1 MRKSVNDL
9 LNRIRREIGRM
20 RYRLKNERGM
30 ALLATMLAIA
40 LMTIIVVDFTSSSAL
55 GYLSA
60 ANHANEIRSAFLARS
75 AVNVGLALIAQDTR
89 AQASQPGSSGAAPQS
104 QPFDSFASVWAIPF
118 PPMPVDGGW
127 VQLSVVD
134 EARKFN
140 INKLIITQVGTAA
153 VNAPQQQV
161 GQIDPNA
168 VQQLVRLIGILG
180 LSPAIAPAIVDWLDK
195 DSIDSPDGGAESDY
209 YLGLI
214 PPYEPRNGPMP
225 TLGDL
230 HLIRGIDD
238 IAFLKLSQ
246 YLTVAP
252 EKAVNPNTASPEVL
266 ACLEPAL
273 TANPRAVEAI
283 IQARMLKP
291 FTNVTDVLNI
301 PDLSSVGTTFSKD
314 LTTRGD
320 YFTISGVGKYA
331 GARKLVVGTFQRI
344 QDGTAVLGSW
354 QED

>member
-1 MRKSVNDL
+1 
-9 LNRIRREIGRM
+9 
-20 RYRLKNERGM
+20 
-30 ALLATMLAIA
+30 ML
-40 LMTIIVVDFTSSSAL
+40 FRS
-55 GYLSA
+55 
-60 ANHANEIRSAFLARS
+60 RSAFLARS

-89 AQASQPGSSGAAPQS
+89 AQTAQQSGSGGGVAPQAE
-104 QPFDSFASVWAIPF
+104 PFVSFASVWAIPF

-140 INKLIITQVGTAA
+140 INKLIIMQSVAA
-153 VNAPQQQV
+153 APNVPAQQM

-168 VQQLVRLIGILG
+168 AQQLIRLIGILG
-180 LSPAIAPAIVDWLDK
+180 LSPAIAPAILDWLDK
-195 DSIDSPDGGAESDY
+195 DSIESPDGGAESDY
-209 YLGLI
+209 YLGLR

-266 ACLEPAL
+266 ACLEPEL
-273 TANPRAVEAI
+273 TQNPRAVEAI

-291 FTNVTDVLNI
+291 FTNVTDVMNI
-301 PDLSSVGTTFSKD
+301 PDLSSIGGGKLSKD
-314 LTTRGD
+314 LTTRGE
-320 YFTISGVGKYA
+320 YFTISGVGKFA
-331 GARKLVVGTFQRI
+331 GARRLVVGTFQRVP
-344 QDGTAVLGSW
+344 DGTANLGSW